1 MKKLLLVLALVICSC
16 STDDATQNNDRNCY
30 PIIGRGFDN
39 RGDFIIIKYNETTN
53 KRYSVNNYLDYLN
66 QTQICE
72 PINLQEQ
79 TL

>member
-1 MKKLLLVLALVICSC
+1 MRKLFLVFALALASC
-16 STDDATQNNDRNCY
+16 STDEVKENENRNCY
-30 PIIGRGFDN
+30 PIISKGFDN

-53 KRYSVNNYLDYLN
+53 KRYSVNNFIDYQN